1 MAEAFP
7 EEFLEFCALFN
18 RGVYF
23 EAHEVL
29 EDLWRTDRQDF
40 YKGLIQQAVGLL
52 HLENGN
58 LVGAR
63 HLFETS
69 GELLKPY
76 LPTHQGLDLARL
88 RRETGFIVQR
98 LPDARRISLEEV
110 AQLGL
115 PRVQLHPSNDAQGAL
130 LRSAVPRGTFDEPAR
145 S

>member
-76 LPTHQGLDLARL
+76 LPTHRGLDLARL
-88 RRETGFIVQR
+88 RHETCCIVQR

-115 PRVQLHPSNDAQGAL
+115 PRVQLHLSNDAEGAM
-130 LRSAVPRGTFDEPAR
+130 LRSAAPRGTFDEPAG